1 VRDLPK
7 PVADLIRG
15 TAIASDEVE
24 LARLSKLPLEEQLE
38 VGIVLYEAMFQE
50 KRSSNGGG
58 NPTLAGVRSVAAARI
73 FLDRSRDS
81 TP

>member
-1 VRDLPK
+1 MRDLPK

-24 LARLSKLPLEEQLE
+24 LARLSNFPLKEQLE
-38 VGIVLYEAMFQE
+38 IGIVLYEAMLQE
-50 KRSSNGGG
+50 KRPDNGGS
-58 NPTLAGVRSVAAARI
+58 NPTLAGLRSVTDARA
-73 FLDRSRDS
+73 FLVRSRDS